1 MRGSQLRSLLAAPS
15 VFVGALVLPT
25 ALLAATIFFGTG
37 SLWPERP
44 KKGPSA
50 VVVWGDRAFTTR
62 RGFEMWLEAN
72 GGDYERWAKRHPAA
86 AALLSR
92 RTKSRRAVSPPQ
104 RSAHTASA
112 VPIERRAYYALL
124 GLGGGVA
131 AFLAIAVARRLPR
144 VAIPAVA
151 LGTYGAYGANPGRLV
166 LDTPFGRSP
175 PPIRRLRPEAAVRR
189 RRSLIARVFS
199 SCASVVRTLFVVV
212 REVERF
218 DLAFGAV
225 AIALGLVAG
234 MLLPLVLTR

>member
-1 MRGSQLRSLLAAPS
+1 MRVSQLRSLVAAPS
-15 VFVGALVLPT
+15 VFAGALLLPT

-44 KKGPSA
+44 EKGRSA

-72 GGDYERWAKRHPAA
+72 GGNYKTWAKRHPAA

-92 RTKSRRAVSPPQ
+92 RTTSRRAVSRPR
-104 RSAHTASA
+104 RSAHVASA
-112 VPIERRAYYALL
+112 VPIERRVYYALL

-144 VAIPAVA
+144 VEFPAVA
-151 LGTYGAYGANPGRLV
+151 LGTFGAYGANPGRLV
-166 LDTPFGRSP
+166 VDTPLGGSP
-175 PPIRRLRPEAAVRR
+175 TPIRRLRPEAAVRR
-189 RRSLIARVFS
+189 RRSLIARASS
-199 SCASVVRTLFVVV
+199 SCVSVVRTPFVVV

-218 DLAFGAV
+218 DVAFGAV
-225 AIALGLVAG
+225 AIALGVMAG
-234 MLLPLVLTR
+234 MLIPLVLVR